1 MADNKEFIAGKK
13 NALNAL
19 EKACDMKEV
28 DEEILPILHLINE
41 SSNYY
46 TSSSCTGRTVL
57 LEIPNIGDKK
67 EAVFLGRWHRT
78 IESDEIKSAAEKA
91 KHGLLWILA
100 QSPIIHIVTD
110 TSENADELVKAAI
123 ACGFKNSGFKS
134 LSKKI
139 VIEICSTERLDAPVG
154 RDGNLFCN
162 SKYLDLLVDIANDVF
177 IKSKEKLV
185 RLEKTLMKKY

>member
-1 MADNKEFIAGKK
+1 
-13 NALNAL
+13 
-19 EKACDMKEV
+19 
-28 DEEILPILHLINE
+28 
-41 SSNYY
+41 
-46 TSSSCTGRTVL
+46 
-57 LEIPNIGDKK
+57 
-67 EAVFLGRWHRT
+67 
-78 IESDEIKSAAEKA
+78 
-91 KHGLLWILA
+91 
-100 QSPIIHIVTD
+100 
-110 TSENADELVKAAI
+110 
-123 ACGFKNSGFKS
+123 